1 MIGLPHG
8 QERHGSPFNFNVNP
22 VDLVVR
28 QDRGVGFVL
37 IEVKPSFDGRE
48 QEALNPLTLADKVR
62 SNRSVGI
69 FKGHDVNLSAQLV
82 AER

>member
-1 MIGLPHG
+1 MIGLSHRQKG
-8 QERHGSPFNFNVNP
+8 YGGPFNFNVNP
-22 VDLVVR
+22 VNLIVR

-69 FKGHDVNLSAQLV
+69 FKGHVSNLSAQLV